1 MKVIRKAD
9 EDLGEMLKGLKVGD
23 APIFDSVSLYEI
35 TKVRGGF
42 IYKNEYCGLCY
53 VPDVEE
59 KPRTM
64 AEKKVE
70 KPARKVVTK

>member
-1 MKVIRKAD
+1 MFKKLLVSKIDNVI
-9 EDLGEMLKGLKVGD
+9 
-23 APIFDSVSLYEI
+23 
-35 TKVRGGF
+35 